1 MDTNK
6 ILLIIVILLCG
17 ATGYFAYQTSQEV
30 KEIFKDEV
38 GYVFEGSAKG
48 GVPSTIIDLTG
59 KEVKI
64 YREGNIKLSSI
75 LKVIEEE
82 C

>member
-1 MDTNK
+1 
-6 ILLIIVILLCG
+6 
-17 ATGYFAYQTSQEV
+17 V

-38 GYVFEGSAKG
+38 GYVFEGFAKG

-64 YREGNIKLSSI
+64 YREGNVKLSSI